1 MKEPKEIQQQPYA
14 VKNVRKTRTARM
26 TNHAYAVMVIHDVT
40 GHKPMENALWQNEEL
55 FRHAFDHA
63 AIGKAV
69 VALQGR
75 WLRVNRRLCEITGYT
90 EAELLATDWQT
101 VTHPE
106 DRAVELPQARRLL
119 AKEIDSYTL
128 TKRYLHKERRIVWTA
143 ATVALV
149 CNSDGTPLCFSVEIQ
164 DRTEQKQLEAQL
176 REQERLA
183 IVGTTVV
190 KIAHEIGNPLNGM
203 LTTLQGLE
211 WEIKER
217 ELIPNVRLIEA
228 VYDLRQETNRL
239 RSLLQELRD
248 FARPHELD
256 LQPIQLSEVVAQV
269 LRGQMASYE
278 NQNVLVVQDFPLALP
293 LVMADQ
299 EKLAQVVLNLCNNA
313 VEAMPAGGTLT
324 VRGGYDQASVYLEV
338 NDTGEGITPDVDVF
352 MPFVTT
358 KAQGSGFGLAIVKQI
373 VETHGGVISYSS
385 VLDHGTSFRI
395 TLPTT
400 ERDITRA
407 E

>member
-1 MKEPKEIQQQPYA
+1 
-14 VKNVRKTRTARM
+14 M
-26 TNHAYAVMVIHDVT
+26 TNYAYAVLPDLT
-40 GHKPMENALWQNEEL
+40 NQKPMEKGLWQNEEL
-55 FRHAFDHA
+55 FRRAFDHA

-75 WLRVNRRLCEITGYT
+75 WLRVNRRLCEITGYI

-101 VTHPE
+101 LTHPE
-106 DRAVELPQARRLL
+106 DRATELPQARRLL

-128 TKRYLHKERRIVWTA
+128 TKRYLHKEKRIVWTA

-164 DRTEQKQLEAQL
+164 ERTEQKQLEAKL
-176 REQERLA
+176 CEQEQLA

-211 WEIKER
+211 WELKEQER
-217 ELIPNVRLIEA
+217 IPHGRLVEA
-228 VYDLRQETNRL
+228 VHDLRQETNRL

-248 FARPHELD
+248 FARPRELD
-256 LQPIQLSEVVAQV
+256 LQPIQLSEIVAQV
-269 LRGQMASYE
+269 LRGQVGSYGE
-278 NQNVLVVQDFPLALP
+278 QNVAIVQDLPLDLP

-324 VRGGYDQASVYLEV
+324 VRGGYEQTSVYLEV
-338 NDTGEGITPDVDVF
+338 NDTGEGIAPDVDVF

-373 VETHGGVISYSS
+373 VEAHGGAISYTS
-385 VLDHGTSFRI
+385 LAHRGTSFRVA
-395 TLPTT
+395 LPIMEGNISKT
-400 ERDITRA
+400 E
-407 E
+407 